1 MSTNPLAIYLKD
13 HHAGSEAALEIL
25 DHLEAS
31 HADEAGPLARRL
43 RPEFLSEREELVKLL
58 AKLGDPVSLPRR
70 IAGWLSEKGAEL
82 KLKADGLSEGPLHL
96 LEAVELLG
104 IGVHGKRGLWVA
116 LVANAERDQALAGVD
131 YVQLIRQ
138 ADAQRESIEVVRLK
152 AARVVIGAPFT

>member
-1 MSTNPLAIYLKD
+1 MPTNPLAVYLKD

-31 HADEAGPLARRL
+31 HEGEAGPLARRL
-43 RPEFLSEREELVKLL
+43 RPEFLSEREALVELL
-58 AKLGDPVSLPRR
+58 ARLGDSVSLPRR

-82 KLKADGLSEGPLHL
+82 KLKADDFSEGPLHL

-104 IGVHGKRGLWVA
+104 LGVHGKRGLWVA
-116 LVANAERDQALAGVD
+116 LVANAERNQALGGVD
-131 YVQLIRQ
+131 YVRLIQQ

-152 AARVVIGAPFT
+152 AASEVIGTSLT